1 MSACLAGVRILTF
14 NTRKLRFGGLLQ
26 LKEVLSGH
34 ILSPESQVARL
45 EKMLEVSRK
54 LHATMEL
61 AALLELVVETA
72 LEIIEAEAAAI
83 LLLNHKSGE
92 LWLEAATGIWDKS
105 VTPTMVPLEGSI
117 AGWIIRSGEF
127 LVVDSLPEAGHR
139 FSEIDKLPLFAAHSI
154 LGAPLKFNEKTIG
167 VLEVFNKRVEGS
179 FTGDDI
185 HLLNTL
191 AGQAGVAIENARMF
205 EHGDE
210 VAKLVQELASPVTS
224 IVDFSRLMLA
234 DPEMNPDHWRTGLE
248 SVNRKAVYLAQTVG
262 NFLDLTRLESGRME
276 LNRQPVNL
284 QVLAQETIAQAQPLA
299 LEKNVNLS
307 FQAPDNLPE
316 ISADAGLLRQALS
329 CLLEN
334 AVQYNRPGGA
344 VAVTI
349 SANEV
354 RVQVAVADTGLGIAP
369 HELELI
375 FNKFY
380 RVEKN
385 GAKTGGAGL
394 GLAIAKRIIQAHG
407 GDLWVESELGEGSC
421 FTFSL
426 PYEI

>member
-1 MSACLAGVRILTF
+1 MSACLADVRILTF

-34 ILSPESQVARL
+34 ILSPENQVARL

-54 LHATMEL
+54 LHATLEL
-61 AALLELVVETA
+61 GALLALVVETA
-72 LEIIEAEAAAI
+72 LEIIEAEAAAV

-92 LWLEAATGIWDKS
+92 LWLEAATGTWDKRA
-105 VTPTMVPLEGSI
+105 TPTMVPLEGSI

-127 LVVDSLPEAGHR
+127 LVVDSLPEDGHR
-139 FSEIDKLPLFAAHSI
+139 FSEIDKLPLFAVHSI

-179 FTGDDI
+179 FTSDDI

-205 EHGDE
+205 EQGDE

-224 IVDFSRLMLA
+224 IVDFSQLMLA

-248 SVNRKAVYLAQTVG
+248 SVNRKAVYLAQTVDS
-262 NFLDLTRLESGRME
+262 FLDLTRLETGRME
-276 LNRQPVNL
+276 LNWQAVNL
-284 QVLAQETIAQAQPLA
+284 QTLVQETIAQAQPLA
-299 LEKNVNLS
+299 LEKNISLS

-316 ISADAGLLRQALS
+316 ISADAGRLGQALS

-334 AVQYNRPGGA
+334 AVQYNHPGGA
-344 VAVTI
+344 VTVTI

-354 RVQVAVADTGLGIAP
+354 RVQVAVVDTGLGIAP
-369 HELELI
+369 HELGLI

-407 GDLWVESELGEGSC
+407 GDLWVESELGEGSR

-426 PYEI
+426 PLAG